1 MISNNAFQ
9 PNQLDPYMTGDYFRH
24 DVRMTYRLNEDMSF
38 RAGVINL
45 FDRHPPALPETFN
58 GTGIGA
64 SQYDNRGRFFFVG
77 ANLNF

>member
-1 MISNNAFQ
+1 MKENIV
-9 PNQLDPYMTGDYFRH
+9 L
-24 DVRMTYRLNEDMSF
+24 
-38 RAGVINL
+38 RAGVVNL

-58 GTGIGA
+58 GTAIGA